1 MAVNT
6 TERNSTVIAGAL
18 SELQALRKNAMETH
32 DLNISALSGMT
43 GESVE
48 YQRSL
53 EKTIYSRYMDVID
66 RIEMKLVGLDS
77 VKTAELRS
85 GVVTKADGAANRL
98 LEDDYELL

>member
-77 VKTAELRS
+77 VKTAELS

>member
-1 MAVNT
+1 
-6 TERNSTVIAGAL
+6 
-18 SELQALRKNAMETH
+18 
-32 DLNISALSGMT
+32 MT

-77 VKTAELRS
+77 VKTAELKS